1 MLQKLSAGRMN
12 GFEGGLFDDS
22 DVEDEFQSCY
32 TEDDEWQDSEESLAE
47 GSKDDLDEFSLR
59 MFFKGVS
66 ASEGHGKRSGVSGIG
81 VVMERSP
88 GVPLIQ
94 VQKKLDFHVDELVAE
109 HLALMDGLLAAL
121 QNGAR
126 RLYAFTDSEDLYYQI
141 AETEILDDQLLIA
154 LGHRIL
160 ELADKLEDFDLQLVS
175 SFELERPLCLAKE
188 AIGDWSVDNCPICG
202 EEKPS
207 SKMIKMNCFHKV
219 CSDCMIIYV
228 EHKLRTSQVPIRCP
242 QVMCK
247 NIISTSECKSFLP
260 VATYVLLERFSM
272 EADTDNGDRIFCPF
286 RNCSGLLNPV
296 HYLSSRASSSAQSD
310 INRIECPEC
319 HRDICIGCQ
328 VPWHSLMTCVEYQ
341 NLPAA
346 ERDAE
351 DNRLHHLEQNTRRRR
366 CQQCSRMIVLTDG
379 GYHMTCWCGQEFCCS
394 CGAEYRNGI
403 QTCHCA
409 FWGENNLEPSATPS
423 DQESERWTWESFES
437 LPAVM
442 DEYSEQERAQ
452 LAMIQRFLA
461 GGFGP
466 SDHHLPPSR
475 SPPPCSDSYM
485 DTMKDLHQLPWLE
498 RFVSVIS
505 DSYHED
511 FLQ

>member
-1 MLQKLSAGRMN
+1 MN

-22 DVEDEFQSCY
+22 DVEDEFQSCC
-32 TEDDEWQDSEESLAE
+32 TEDEWQDSEESLAE

-66 ASEGHGKRSGVSGIG
+66 ASEGYGKGSGVSGIG

-109 HLALMDGLLAAL
+109 HLALMDGLLTAL

-126 RLYAFTDSEDLYYQI
+126 MLYAFTDSEDLYYQI
-141 AETEILDDQLLIA
+141 AETEILDDQLLVA

-175 SFELERPLCLAKE
+175 SFELEKPLCLAKE
-188 AIGDWSVDNCPICG
+188 AIGDWSVDNCPIC
-202 EEKPS
+202 EKAHQ
-207 SKMIKMNCFHKV
+207 HK
-219 CSDCMIIYV
+219 
-228 EHKLRTSQVPIRCP
+228 
-242 QVMCK
+242 
-247 NIISTSECKSFLP
+247 
-260 VATYVLLERFSM
+260 
-272 EADTDNGDRIFCPF
+272 
-286 RNCSGLLNPV
+286 
-296 HYLSSRASSSAQSD
+296 
-310 INRIECPEC
+310 
-319 HRDICIGCQ
+319 
-328 VPWHSLMTCVEYQ
+328 YQ

-351 DNRLHHLEQNTRRRR
+351 NNRLHHLEQNARRRR
-366 CQQCSRMIVLTDG
+366 CRQCSRMLVVTHG
-379 GYHMTCWCGQEFCCS
+379 GSHMTWWCGHEFCYS

-409 FWGENNLEPSATPS
+409 LWGENSLEPAVTPS
-423 DQESERWTWESFES
+423 DQVSEQWTRESFES
-437 LPAVM
+437 LPAIM
-442 DEYSEQERAQ
+442 DEYSEQESAE

-461 GGFGP
+461 GGFFGP
-466 SDHHLPPSR
+466 SDHHIPPSR

-498 RFVSVIS
+498 RMMNRFFGKSCDPAYSCSSPDESLSV
-505 DSYHED
+505 DSRES
-511 FLQ
+511 QSSCC